1 MNSPTGLVSIQINA
15 DTRGQ
20 SDAIQAYLRDAGASD
35 VQVTDNTDKFGIL
48 PLIPIV
54 IAAVIGIDAL
64 VDIIRKWRLEHQSEQ
79 IISYKDGKV
88 EVRIV
93 EEIKNGKIIILADKG
108 TAIDVEKVPD
118 NIDMAAVAKAALAE
132 GADIAKEM
140 IDKAG
145 GKATV
150 TQASN

>member
-1 MNSPTGLVSIQINA
+1 MSIQINA

-140 IDKAG
+140 IDMAG